1 MMYKK
6 YLAWFLVY
14 NKHSMN
20 NNSNTNSNNDEYGKV
35 YSTKNFSVD
44 SG

>member
-1 MMYKK
+1 MYKK

-20 NNSNTNSNNDEYGKV
+20 NDSNTNTNNDENGKV
-35 YSTKNFSVD
+35 YSTKNSLAD